1 MRQGFLC
8 GSSYRAPSAREREP
22 LSSVRRDLPRELL
35 AAVDAALEL
44 NSQKRTI
51 SCADMASWIKKVTHT
66 ARGRK
71 EVRERVAELATANDF
86 SHEPTVATA
95 ESSGR
100 IPLVGWTAKLP
111 PVLSAGP
118 RWLDRL
124 SKRQRR
130 AVWVGAIGAVVMV
143 PLLAMGRAPAHPA
156 SIASPVPSAL
166 PARPDPVAAATAP
179 TAPTEL
185 APAALTAETRA
196 RCAVSRCSGC
206 TAPPAPAP
214 APAPTSDVAL
224 PAPAGDYNKTK
235 FGFLTVH
242 SPVPGSFVYVH
253 LLRYGKVEDRLI
265 VPCGRRFVS
274 IGYPI
279 FKKHEPTW
287 LAPSQIINVPC
298 GGSAEATI
306 LPRKLH

>member
-1 MRQGFLC
+1 
-8 GSSYRAPSAREREP
+8 
-22 LSSVRRDLPRELL
+22 
-35 AAVDAALEL
+35 
-44 NSQKRTI
+44 
-51 SCADMASWIKKVTHT
+51 MASWIKKVTHT
-66 ARGRK
+66 ARGRR
-71 EVRERVAELATANDF
+71 EVRERVAELASANDF

-95 ESSGR
+95 ESSGH
-100 IPLVGWTAKLP
+100 IPLVGWTARP
-111 PVLSAGP
+111 PPMADGVLSAGP

-130 AVWVGAIGAVVMV
+130 AIWVGAIGAVVMV

-166 PARPDPVAAATAP
+166 PARPDPVVAAPAP

-185 APAALTAETRA
+185 APAAALTAEPVL
-196 RCAVSRCSGC
+196 AVPSA
-206 TAPPAPAP
+206 TAAAAP

-242 SPVPGSFVYVH
+242 SPAPGAFVYVH

-274 IGYPI
+274 IGFPN

-298 GGSAEATI
+298 GGSAERPSCRASSTSKK
-306 LPRKLH
+306 PRRSSRAKTFVTSTRKKRRRSPFPC